1 VSTLIRHHIYLS
13 AFLTG
18 AYSDL
23 LFKGET
29 NVNLWHE
36 MKSRWDKTL
45 ASQPRWDRNRL
56 AFTINTEGKRIPCA
70 ISRSALQ
77 NLSRHTHLATSDL
90 PVMDSRDK
98 IEEIAARIFHITP
111 EWVSGPV
118 SICADEIEIMQEERR
133 LPNPPPARAFAPREV
148 APFAIDAAA
157 PAGSRAFQASGP
169 YPMIMCGR
177 GRNGVEGRPNGS
189 LAPANPGLVSPPQQR
204 VNMPYPKMM
213 LAKPLSVS
221 SVIPIC
227 TSAERVGAQ
236 SQGVSQRPRTPSL

>member
-1 VSTLIRHHIYLS
+1 
-13 AFLTG
+13 
-18 AYSDL
+18 L
-23 LFKGET
+23 LFKRET
-29 NVNLWHE
+29 KVNLWHE

-90 PVMDSRDK
+90 LVMDSRDK

-118 SICADEIEIMQEERR
+118 SICADEID
-133 LPNPPPARAFAPREV
+133 NPPPARAFAPREV
-148 APFAIDAAA
+148 APFAIDGAA

-169 YPMIMCGR
+169 YPMIMCG
-177 GRNGVEGRPNGS
+177 
-189 LAPANPGLVSPPQQR
+189 
-204 VNMPYPKMM
+204 
-213 LAKPLSVS
+213 
-221 SVIPIC
+221 
-227 TSAERVGAQ
+227 
-236 SQGVSQRPRTPSL
+236 